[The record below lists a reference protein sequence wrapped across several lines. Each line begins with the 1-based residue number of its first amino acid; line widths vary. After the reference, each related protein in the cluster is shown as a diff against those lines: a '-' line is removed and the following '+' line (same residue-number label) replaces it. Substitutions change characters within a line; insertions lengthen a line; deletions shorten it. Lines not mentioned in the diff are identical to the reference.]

1 MGMVIQQSS
10 ANSEFTQWDEH
21 LAVAEQISKRDEGT
35 ASS

>member
-10 ANSEFTQWDEH
+10 ANSEFTQWDER
-21 LAVAEQISKRDEGT
+21 LAVTEQISKRDEGS